1 MATSTWHGRSGNLRP
16 WALGVGLAGLAL
28 VGGCAGASVMEAPSE
43 AGKAEVDGSG
53 LVEMDAARQSA
64 AAPTAN
70 EMASPQTTETAPMP
84 ETEVGQA
91 TPQLVKRATLVLTL
105 TDMDGAMVEVQAIVR
120 NAQGD
125 LLQLEDTRQPDGT
138 AHQVYMSLRVPQ
150 AQLDPTLAALREL
163 GTVESQSLSAEDVSS
178 QLVDLSARIKNLRQ
192 SEAALQSIMER
203 SGEISHVL
211 EVARELSNVR
221 DSIERLAA
229 QEQNLK
235 RQVAYSTIDLTLQS
249 PMTAVRPL
257 RPVSETLG
265 NTWQSA
271 TQSVKAFTVG
281 GLQMALWLLAY
292 SPYWVLLA
300 LLIYGGHRM
309 RTRRPAPTDSEP
321 SQPSVN

>member
-1 MATSTWHGRSGNLRP
+1 
-16 WALGVGLAGLAL
+16 
-28 VGGCAGASVMEAPSE
+28 
-43 AGKAEVDGSG
+43 
-53 LVEMDAARQSA
+53 
-64 AAPTAN
+64 
-70 EMASPQTTETAPMP
+70 
-84 ETEVGQA
+84 
-91 TPQLVKRATLVLTL
+91 
-105 TDMDGAMVEVQAIVR
+105 
-120 NAQGD
+120 
-125 LLQLEDTRQPDGT
+125 
-138 AHQVYMSLRVPQ
+138 
-150 AQLDPTLAALREL
+150 
-163 GTVESQSLSAEDVSS
+163 
-178 QLVDLSARIKNLRQ
+178 
-192 SEAALQSIMER
+192 
-203 SGEISHVL
+203 
-211 EVARELSNVR
+211 VARELSNVR

>member
-1 MATSTWHGRSGNLRP
+1 MATSTGRSEYRHRRP
-16 WALGVGLAGLAL
+16 SALGVGLVGLVL
-28 VGGCAGASVMEAPSE
+28 MGGCAGASVMESPGE
-43 AGKAEVDGSG
+43 AVKTEADGSG

-64 AAPTAN
+64 AP
-70 EMASPQTTETAPMP
+70 TTEGIAAPQAEDVAPVP
-84 ETEVGQA
+84 ETDVGQA
-91 TPQLVKRATLVLTL
+91 APQLVKRATLVLTL
-105 TDMDGAMVEVQAIVR
+105 TDIDGAMAEVQTVVR
-120 NAQGD
+120 RAQGD
-125 LLQLEDTRQPDGT
+125 LLQLEDTRRPEGT
-138 AHQVYMSLRVPQ
+138 AHQVYMALRVPQ
-150 AQLDPTLAALREL
+150 AQLEPTLAALREL
-163 GTVESQSLSAEDVSS
+163 GTVQSQSLSAEDVSS

-211 EVARELSNVR
+211 EVARELSTVR

-249 PMTAVRPL
+249 PITAVTPL

-300 LLIYGGHRM
+300 LLIYGGYRM
-309 RTRRPAPTDSEP
+309 RTRRSAPAADSEP
-321 SQPSVN
+321 SPPSVN